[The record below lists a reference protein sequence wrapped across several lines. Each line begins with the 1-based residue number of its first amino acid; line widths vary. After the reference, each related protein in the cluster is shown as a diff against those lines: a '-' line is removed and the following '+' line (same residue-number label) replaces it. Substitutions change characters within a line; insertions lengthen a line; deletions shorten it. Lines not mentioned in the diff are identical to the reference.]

1 MENEE
6 KTMKSNNKFLKI
18 SYQIIFW
25 IISILSILFSLIA
38 LLAGE
43 YLGGFIVILG
53 AIGINPLLHKI
64 KVKNVK
70 LFHHLR
76 RIICFILVIIGF
88 IIALKT
94 NSNFYIRDNS
104 LKNSHEEIIK
114 VLNDRLISSGERIE
128 AFNNAEINDIGKE
141 NNYKIY
147 ENKIKDNLSIQLIEK
162 NDRIEAIRTCTIIE
176 KGYNVSEE
184 DSSTTSGLIMGIIM
198 SECGISS
205 EEGNSIIEELENKNY
220 NGDVNRNNFILTMK
234 TTDFY
239 AEMIMIYNTS
249 KLNLIKEINTR
260 EISEK
265 ISILEEKLKVE
276 EIDKAIENIKTK
288 VENETTSIYSLKE
301 SKQTLEKYQKEIES
315 INFTIEEYL
324 SKKDFW
330 KNTLIDL
337 IAKID
342 EKINISIPDF
352 NTMSSSEAENW
363 GKENSISVT
372 TSTEYS
378 DSIENGKV
386 ISQSVN
392 AGEKVIKGDITV
404 KVIYSLGRKPTT
416 SELNALKKAQ
426 SYSDNMHMSKKRLY
440 EQLTSSYGEGF
451 TASEAQY
458 AIDHVKADWNYNA
471 LQKAKSY
478 QSSMNMS
485 KNRIY
490 QQLTSAYGENFTAS
504 EAQYAIDHLD
514 D

>member
-1 MENEE
+1 MGDKE
-6 KTMKSNNKFLKI
+6 KNVKSNNKFFKI
-18 SYQIIFW
+18 LYQVVFW
-25 IISILSILFSLIA
+25 IISILSALFALIA

-43 YLGGFIVILG
+43 YLGGVIVVLG
-53 AIGINPLLHKI
+53 AIGINPLFHEI
-64 KVKNVK
+64 KVKKAK

-76 RIICFILVIIGF
+76 RIICLILIIVGF

-94 NSNFYIRDNS
+94 SGNFYIRDNS
-104 LKNSHEEIIK
+104 LKNSHEEIVQ
-114 VLNDRLISSGERIE
+114 VLNNRLASSGEKIE
-128 AFNNAEINDIGKE
+128 VFNNVEINDIGKE

-147 ENKIKDNLSIQLIEK
+147 ENKLKDDLSIQLIEK
-162 NDRIEAIRTCTIIE
+162 NDRIEAIRTCSIIE
-176 KGYNVSEE
+176 KGYNVSEQ
-184 DSSTTSGLIMGIIM
+184 DSATTSGLIMGIIM

-205 EEGNSIIEELENKNY
+205 EEGNLILAELENKNY
-220 NGDVNRNNFILTMK
+220 NGNVNGNNFILTMK
-234 TTDFY
+234 STDFY
-239 AEMIMIYNTS
+239 VEMIMIYNTS
-249 KLNLIKEINTR
+249 KSNLIKEINTK

-265 ISILEEKLKVE
+265 ITILEEKLKVE
-276 EIDKAIENIKTK
+276 EIDNAIENIKVK
-288 VENETTSIYSLKE
+288 IENETTSIYSLKE
-301 SKQTLEKYQKEIES
+301 SRHTLENYQKEIEAL
-315 INFTIEEYL
+315 NFTIEEYI
-324 SKKDFW
+324 SKKDSW
-330 KNTLIDL
+330 KNTITDF
-337 IAKID
+337 ISKID
-342 EKINISIPDF
+342 EKINVSIPDF

-363 GKENSISVT
+363 GKENNISVT

-392 AGEKVIKGDITV
+392 AGEKVIKGDISV

-458 AIDHVKADWNYNA
+458 AIDHVQADWNYNA

-490 QQLTSAYGENFTAS
+490 QQLTSPYGENFTTS